1 MFKGVS
7 TVEINVDISETGD
20 TIPNVADN
28 LNYWA
33 MGEQFYNPEKNEK
46 YDVFEFVQY
55 IQLMQ
60 CTGGTADRDLFE
72 DPYDTSTFTDYKFDG
87 LLKNCRG
94 ILELG
99 AKPHLKLG
107 GVPIKFTSGY
117 EMGGFDMNV
126 YPPDDYNVYYDD
138 YANANTV
145 ANTYAV
151 TI

>member
-1 MFKGVS
+1 
-7 TVEINVDISETGD
+7 
-20 TIPNVADN
+20 
-28 LNYWA
+28 
-33 MGEQFYNPEKNEK
+33 
-46 YDVFEFVQY
+46 
-55 IQLMQ
+55 MQ
-60 CTGGTADRDLFE
+60 CTGGTADRDLFV
-72 DPYDTSTFTDYKFDG
+72 DPYDTTTMTDYKFDK
-87 LLKNCRG
+87 LIDNCRG
-94 ILELG
+94 IIEIG